1 MTTWSQY
8 DYQVRKRLAGGGK
21 KELLYLY
28 IYPICNAGIVFEI
41 GGRGVNCEDMPLG
54 SSKTLS
60 ETFKLPSQ

>member
-1 MTTWSQY
+1 MTLGLYS
-8 DYQVRKRLAGGGK
+8 DCSVRKRLAGGGK